1 MDFMSN
7 PNVKSYLDEVC
18 SEIKNKRVHN
28 EIKEE
33 LLCHIEEITLS
44 YIDSGINEEEALNKA
59 ISQMG
64 SSLTIGTELNKVHK
78 CKADWKLLSLTF
90 MLVTIGI
97 LSLYFIG
104 MQNNNP
110 AFLKKTLL
118 FSFIGFIT
126 LYISSFLDYRKLKL
140 HSKGMYAVTLI
151 LLVLTTMNSP
161 VNGVNAWLN
170 LGGGIT
176 FNIAYISPFLLTIAL
191 SGIIEELDFK
201 KKNHILIGS
210 ILFLIPSVFICFTN
224 ALSILF
230 TYLICT
236 IVLMKTS
243 KINTKYIVLNVFL
256 QIPLMVFSILNY
268 ISYTDFTSRNFL
280 YSTLNTFLNSSV
292 LLGKSSSFNADLVPN
307 LHIDF
312 TFAFIIY
319 YFGWIAGII
328 TLVIFIML
336 IIRLVKFIPMVK
348 NSYGRLLLSGFVSIF
363 TVQVLWTILMNF
375 NLAPLTIAG
384 LPFISYGGTG
394 AVFNLLVIGI
404 ITNIYKGK
412 TVSQPI
418 LTK

>member
-28 EIKEE
+28 EIKDE

-44 YIDSGINEEEALNKA
+44 YIDSGITEEEALNKA

-64 SSLTIGTELNKVHK
+64 SSLTIGTELNKVHESK
-78 CKADWKLLSLTF
+78 VDWKLLFLTSTLF
-90 MLVTIGI
+90 IIGI
-97 LSLYFIG
+97 LNLYFINI
-104 MQNNNP
+104 QYNNNP
-110 AFLKKTLL
+110 ITKRTL
-118 FSFIGFIT
+118 FFTFIGTII
-126 LYISSFLDYRKLKL
+126 LYLSSLLDYRKLKL
-140 HSKGMYAVTLI
+140 HCKTIYVISIILLSPTLI
-151 LLVLTTMNSP
+151 NRP
-161 VNGVNAWLN
+161 VNGFKAWLN
-170 LGGGIT
+170 LGFFT
-176 FNIAYISPFLLTIAL
+176 VNIVYIIPFLLVIAL
-191 SGIIEELDFK
+191 SGIIQELDFK
-201 KKNHILIGS
+201 KKINILIGS
-210 ILFLIPSVFICFTN
+210 VLFLIPSVFIYFTN

-243 KINTKYIVLNVFL
+243 KINVKHIILNGVLQL
-256 QIPLMVFSILNY
+256 PLLGFSILNY
-268 ISYTDFTSRNFL
+268 INNTYSISEDFL
-280 YSTLNTFLNSSV
+280 HSTLNAFLSSSV
-292 LLGKSSSFNADLVPN
+292 LFGKSANFNPDLIPN
-307 LHIDF
+307 FHTDF
-312 TFAFIIY
+312 VFSFIIC

-328 TLVIFIML
+328 TVALFLML
-336 IIRLVKFIPMVK
+336 IVRMLKFISIVK
-348 NSYGRLLLSGFVSIF
+348 NSYGKLLLSGFVSIF
-363 TVQVLWTILMNF
+363 TVQILWTILMNF

-394 AVFNLLVIGI
+394 SVFNLLVIGI

>member
-1 MDFMSN
+1 MDFISN

-28 EIKEE
+28 EIKDE

-44 YIDSGINEEEALNKA
+44 YIDSGITEEEALNKA

-64 SSLTIGTELNKVHK
+64 SSLTIGTELNKVHESK
-78 CKADWKLLSLTF
+78 VDWKLLFLTSI
-90 MLVTIGI
+90 LVTIGI
-97 LSLYFIG
+97 LTICFIDMQHNNDHSL
-104 MQNNNP
+104 
-110 AFLKKTLL
+110 KTTFF
-118 FSFIGFIT
+118 FSFIGFIV

-140 HSKGMYAVTLI
+140 HSKGIYVVSLI
-151 LLVLTTMNSP
+151 LLSLTIMNKP
-161 VNGVNAWLN
+161 VSGVKAWLN
-170 LGGGIT
+170 LGFFT
-176 FNIAYISPFLLTIAL
+176 LNIAYMIPFLLIISL
-191 SGIIEELDFK
+191 SGIIGNLDFQK
-201 KKNHILIGS
+201 KSHILIGS
-210 ILFLIPSVFICFTN
+210 ILFLIPSVFIYFTN

-243 KINTKYIVLNVFL
+243 KINIKHIVLNGFL
-256 QIPLMVFSILNY
+256 QIPLLGFSILHY
-268 ISYTDFTSRNFL
+268 IKYTDSNSRNLL
-280 YSTLNTFLNSSV
+280 YSKLNAFFKSSV
-292 LLGKSSSFNADLVPN
+292 LFGKSPSFNVNLVPN
-307 LHIDF
+307 LHTDF
-312 TFAFIIY
+312 TFTFIVY
-319 YFGWIAGII
+319 YFGWIAGIV
-328 TLVIFIML
+328 TLAVFIML

-363 TVQVLWTILMNF
+363 AVQFLWTILMNF